1 MVSFFFSI
9 FSNDFKVLTCF
20 QFDFRLE
27 IVCEKPNYEIG
38 SAAKLSFAK
47 KPANKEQVAAVW
59 KLDMN
64 DDEDELIDQDDLL
77 EEEDKVK
84 PDEASLRGKR
94 LLSPFYLFFH

>member
-1 MVSFFFSI
+1 MS
-9 FSNDFKVLTCF
+9 KYRVLTRFKFHF
-20 QFDFRLE
+20 QLE

-59 KLDMN
+59 KLNIN

-84 PDEASLRGKR
+84 PDEATLRGK
-94 LLSPFYLFFH
+94 LLLFPTSNGP